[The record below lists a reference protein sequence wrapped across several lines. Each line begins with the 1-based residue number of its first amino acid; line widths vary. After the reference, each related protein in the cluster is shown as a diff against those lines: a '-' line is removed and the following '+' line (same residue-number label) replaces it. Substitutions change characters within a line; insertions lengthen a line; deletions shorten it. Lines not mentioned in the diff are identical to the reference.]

1 MSFLKRNLTRRKCYV
16 IGLNILGLFGKV
28 MNQQT
33 NVKQIARQRIQI
45 LFEQAK
51 KVGRTDPELAM
62 QYVASARKIAMAA
75 RIRMPGQFKR
85 ETCKECNSLFVH
97 GVNCRV
103 RIRQK
108 REPHVAVTCLNCGNQ
123 TRILLKKK
131 KEKNE
136 LEQNNFPNET
146 PC

>member
-1 MSFLKRNLTRRKCYV
+1 MK
-16 IGLNILGLFGKV
+16 
-28 MNQQT
+28 QQT

-51 KVGRTDPELAM
+51 KIGRSNPKLAM
-62 QYVASARKIAMAA
+62 RYVLSARKIAMAA
-75 RIRMPGQFKR
+75 KIRMSVEFKR

-103 RIRQK
+103 RIKQK
-108 REPHVAVTCLNCGNQ
+108 REPHVVVTCLNCGNQ
-123 TRILLKKK
+123 IRIPL
-131 KEKNE
+131 KEKQENKE
-136 LEQNNFPNET
+136 IEQDNNPNET